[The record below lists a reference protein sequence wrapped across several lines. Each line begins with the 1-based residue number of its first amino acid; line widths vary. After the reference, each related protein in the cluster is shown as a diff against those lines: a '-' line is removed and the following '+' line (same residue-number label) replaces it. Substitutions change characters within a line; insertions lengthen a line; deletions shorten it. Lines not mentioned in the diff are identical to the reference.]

1 MTSGGSSGSRRVR
14 AQARPHPPFAL
25 LAALSVVS
33 VMGNTLITAAI
44 PDIRDDLGVGS
55 GAAGLLI
62 AATAAPGI
70 VMAPLIGV
78 LADRYGRR
86 EVLLPCLVMFGLS
99 GGLAAF
105 ADSFGVLLALR
116 FGQGMGSAGL
126 LNLAVVLIGDH
137 WDGIE
142 RTRLIG
148 RNAAVL
154 IGSIVVLPPLGG
166 LLADTWGWQATFVP
180 FWIALP
186 MAGAVIMFV
195 PRSAGGTRTIR
206 EQLRETAPYARSRAV
221 LGPVSLAAA
230 AFMLIFGLFLTVMPV
245 MLKDRF
251 DVGPGGRGL
260 ILSLAAV
267 TSSAGALALGRLT
280 ARFGLA
286 PVMRFA
292 ALLWIPAFVLIAT
305 APGLVVLGTG
315 VLVYGFGEGLIIPTI
330 QDAVAGAAPASSRGA
345 VVALFVA
352 FARAGQTAGPLLG
365 GLALASIG
373 GRGAFAVGAGVAV
386 VLVLVQRTLMGQE
399 PTPPATKEGIP
410 A

>member
-1 MTSGGSSGSRRVR
+1 
-14 AQARPHPPFAL
+14 
-25 LAALSVVS
+25 
-33 VMGNTLITAAI
+33 MGNTLITAAI

-70 VMAPLIGV
+70 IMAPLIGV
-78 LADRYGRR
+78 LADRFGRR
-86 EVLLPCLVMFGLS
+86 EVLLPCLVMFGLC
-99 GGLAAF
+99 GGMAAF

-166 LLADTWGWQATFVP
+166 LLADRWGWQATFVP
-180 FWIALP
+180 FWFAIAL
-186 MAGAVIMFV
+186 AGAVIVFV
-195 PRSAGGTRTIR
+195 ARAERGTRTIR
-206 EQLRETAPYARSRAV
+206 EQLRETAPYARSRSV
-221 LGPVSLAAA
+221 LGAVTLAAF

-251 DVGPGGRGL
+251 DVGPGGRGVV
-260 ILSLAAV
+260 LSLAAL
-267 TSSAGALALGRLT
+267 TSSAAAFSLGRLT

-286 PVMRFA
+286 RVLRFA
-292 ALLWIPAFVLIAT
+292 ALLWIPAFVAIAA
-305 APGLVVLGTG
+305 APGLGLLGAG

-330 QDAVAGAAPASSRGA
+330 QDVVVGAAPSSSRGA
-345 VVALFVA
+345 VVALFVG

-365 GLALASIG
+365 GLALASVG
-373 GRGAFAVGAGVAV
+373 PRAAFGVGAGIAV
-386 VLVLVQRTLMGQE
+386 VLAATQRTLLGQE
-399 PTPPATKEGIP
+399 PQAPPTNEGVTGLT
-410 A
+410 